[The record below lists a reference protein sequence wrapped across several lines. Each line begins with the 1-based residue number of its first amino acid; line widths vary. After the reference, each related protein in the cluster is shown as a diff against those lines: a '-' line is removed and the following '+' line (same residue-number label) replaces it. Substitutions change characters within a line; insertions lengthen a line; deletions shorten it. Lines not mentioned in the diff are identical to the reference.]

1 MASHREDANN
11 SEKRMFTRDIPDKG
25 IPDKGRDFKG
35 RNEQLHMLLSTTYG
49 LNSSHTKRI
58 HVGLQATSEGVFVPL
73 VKLTGNCADG
83 VYFDEKSWQQFQE
96 NMGLVSE
103 YLNGESKLKPNSISI
118 NNISV
123 NFTSAYGARSI
134 LLAYKEN
141 EEDTSARTNQRTGE
155 ENCPP
160 TKKRKTYAV
169 AIVMQKPTFLG
180 LKNIAKYENRIAAV
194 LPVRRGQ
201 RRRAEEN
208 IDEEAV
214 PARRAR
220 IVAPLPA
227 DNIPVIDLSS
237 DDDEEQEEVE
247 EKEAEQEEEVRIV
260 SSPDSA
266 IFTPR
271 EREVEEEKEQESES
285 DEVSTIDDVI
295 ERILMEGDDEEV
307 EEEEEE
313 EEEGDEEQEVRNA
326 EESQEVLDE

>member
-11 SEKRMFTRDIPDKG
+11 SEKRMFTRDSPDKG
-25 IPDKGRDFKG
+25 IPDKGRDFEG

-83 VYFDEKSWQQFQE
+83 VYFDEKLWQQFQE

-103 YLNGESKLKPNSISI
+103 YLNGESKLKSNSIFI

-134 LLAYKEN
+134 LLAYKEK
-141 EEDTSARTNQRTGE
+141 EEDTSARTNKRTGE

-180 LKNIAKYENRIAAV
+180 LKNIAKCIDAHLLHLKSVAENVNNCARYLIKEIELN
-194 LPVRRGQ
+194 LPKSY
-201 RRRAEEN
+201 
-208 IDEEAV
+208 IDEDIVKLTLRGNYFDIELNV
-214 PARRAR
+214 RTQITDLTFLDTYFNIVMLELILLRFTKIYR
-220 IVAPLPA
+220 I
-227 DNIPVIDLSS
+227 ILSN
-237 DDDEEQEEVE
+237 
-247 EKEAEQEEEVRIV
+247 RG
-260 SSPDSA
+260 
-266 IFTPR
+266 
-271 EREVEEEKEQESES
+271 
-285 DEVSTIDDVI
+285 
-295 ERILMEGDDEEV
+295 L
-307 EEEEEE
+307 
-313 EEEGDEEQEVRNA
+313 
-326 EESQEVLDE
+326 

>member
-1 MASHREDANN
+1 MASHTEDANN

-25 IPDKGRDFKG
+25 IPDKGRNFEG

-58 HVGLQATSEGVFVPL
+58 HVGLQATSEGVFVPM

-180 LKNIAKYENRIAAV
+180 LKNIAKCIDAHLLHLKSVADNVNNCARYLIKEIELI
-194 LPVRRGQ
+194 LPKGY
-201 RRRAEEN
+201 
-208 IDEEAV
+208 IDEDIVKLTLRGNYFDIELNVQTQISDLTFLDTYFNIVMAELCLL
-214 PARRAR
+214 RFTEICR
-220 IVAPLPA
+220 I
-227 DNIPVIDLSS
+227 ILSN
-237 DDDEEQEEVE
+237 
-247 EKEAEQEEEVRIV
+247 RG
-260 SSPDSA
+260 
-266 IFTPR
+266 
-271 EREVEEEKEQESES
+271 
-285 DEVSTIDDVI
+285 
-295 ERILMEGDDEEV
+295 L
-307 EEEEEE
+307 
-313 EEEGDEEQEVRNA
+313 
-326 EESQEVLDE
+326 